1 MVSSSDIGTQLST
14 QFLLKM
20 LRGQLN
26 ETQRQI
32 GSGKKSATL
41 AGMGTLGASNSIA
54 YRNRITALKG
64 YTDNLNAGK
73 AKFSVMD
80 KALGLIT
87 GDARDVM
94 THLRSQLQSTTPQAA
109 IISNQASGMLSNV
122 LSQLNTQVNGQ
133 YQFAGDNLYTPPFSS
148 QATLDTNVGGLVS
161 GFLAGSPT
169 VSSVVAA
176 ARGVTG
182 ANLGFSAGVLTSGSV
197 QFRADDGTDIDYTVK
212 ATQAGFA
219 DVMRGM
225 TLIKN
230 LPQPTT
236 QAEQNNYWVVV
247 NAAIQLIDEGSKAID
262 QYQGVLGTK
271 AKLVDDLIA
280 RHNETTGTFE
290 DFIGSV
296 EDVDV
301 AEATTKLQSLQTQLQ
316 MSYSIIGQM
325 QGLSLVN
332 YLR

>member
-1 MVSSSDIGTQLST
+1 MVSSSDIGTQMST

-41 AGMGTLGASNSIA
+41 AGLGTLGASNSIA
-54 YRNRITALKG
+54 YRNKISVLSG
-64 YTDNLNAGK
+64 YTDNLNAAK

-80 KALGLIT
+80 KSLGSIAV
-87 GDARDVM
+87 DAREVM
-94 THLRSQLQSTTPQAA
+94 NNLRSQLQGSSPQAT
-109 IISNQASGMLSNV
+109 IVSNQAAGKLETL
-122 LSQLNTQVNGQ
+122 LSQLNVQVNGQ
-133 YQFAGDNLYTPPFSS
+133 YQFGGDNVYAAPFTS
-148 QATLDTNVGGLVS
+148 QATLDTNVGGLVP
-161 GFLAGSPT
+161 GFLAGSPS
-169 VSSVVAA
+169 VSSIIAA

-182 ANLGFSAGVLTSGSV
+182 ANLGFGASVLTSGNL
-197 QFRADDGTDIDYTVK
+197 QFRADDGTDIDYTIK
-212 ATQAGFA
+212 ATQSGFA

-236 QAEQNNYWVVV
+236 QAQQDNYWVVV
-247 NAAIQLIDEGSKAID
+247 NAAIQLIDEGSKVID
-262 QYQGVLGTK
+262 QYQGVLGNK
-271 AKLVDDLIA
+271 AKLVDDLVA
-280 RHNETTGTFE
+280 QHNETTGTFE